1 MKGTKSASR
10 YAKALLELAIEQN
23 KVDLV
28 LKDMEFFVD
37 SGNDNYS
44 LLVFLKSPVIQ
55 AEKKLSVLNELFSH
69 FDLLSKS
76 FIQLITKNGREAILA
91 EIASSFIYLVK
102 EYKGIVSV
110 VLISATELTKTS
122 KEKILSKIK
131 VSGTIELTEEID
143 PTLIGGFII
152 RIGDV
157 QVDASVN
164 SQLKKLKI
172 DLITNN

>member
-1 MKGTKSASR
+1 MKGTKSAIR

-28 LKDMEFFVD
+28 VKDMEFFVNSLD
-37 SGNDNYS
+37 ENYD
-44 LLVFLKSPVIQ
+44 LHIFLKSPVIN
-55 AEKKLSVLNELFSH
+55 ADKKLNVLNELYSH
-69 FDLLSKS
+69 FDVLPKS
-76 FIQLITKNGREAILA
+76 FIQLITKNGRESILPV
-91 EIASSFIYLVK
+91 IALSFIDLVK
-102 EYKGIVSV
+102 SHKNIIPVT
-110 VLISATELTKTS
+110 LISATELSKTS
-122 KEKILSKIK
+122 KEKILSKVK

-143 PTLIGGFII
+143 SSLIGGFII

>member
-76 FIQLITKNGREAILA
+76 FIQLITKNGREAILT

>member
-37 SGNDNYS
+37 SGNNNYD
-44 LLVFLKSPVIQ
+44 LLVFLKSPVIK
-55 AEKKLSVLNELFSH
+55 AEKKLSVLNELYSH
-69 FDLLSKS
+69 FDSLSKS
-76 FIQLITKNGREAILA
+76 FMQLITKNGREAILV

>member
-37 SGNDNYS
+37 SGNNNYD
-44 LLVFLKSPVIQ
+44 LLVFLKSPVIK
-55 AEKKLSVLNELFSH
+55 AEKKLSVLNELYSH
-69 FDLLSKS
+69 FDSLSKS
-76 FIQLITKNGREAILA
+76 FIQLITKNGREVILV

>member
-37 SGNDNYS
+37 SGNNNYD
-44 LLVFLKSPVIQ
+44 LLVFLKSPVIK
-55 AEKKLSVLNELFSH
+55 AEKKLSVLNELYSH
-69 FDLLSKS
+69 FDSLSKS
-76 FIQLITKNGREAILA
+76 FIQLITKNGREAILV

>member
-1 MKGTKSASR
+1 MKGTKSAIR

-28 LKDMEFFVD
+28 LKDMEFFVN
-37 SGNDNYS
+37 SGNDNYD
-44 LLVFLKSPVIQ
+44 LLVFLKSPVIKTD
-55 AEKKLSVLNELFSH
+55 KKLNVLNELYSH
-69 FDLLSKS
+69 FDVLSKS
-76 FIQLITKNGREAILA
+76 FIQLITKNRREAILPV
-91 EIASSFIYLVK
+91 IASSFIDLVK
-102 EYKGIVSV
+102 SHKNIIPVT
-110 VLISATELTKTS
+110 LISASELS
-122 KEKILSKIK
+122 KASKDKILSKVK

-143 PTLIGGFII
+143 PALIGGFIV
-152 RIGDV
+152 RIGDI

>member
-37 SGNDNYS
+37 SGNNNYD
-44 LLVFLKSPVIQ
+44 LLVFLKSPVIK
-55 AEKKLSVLNELFSH
+55 AEKKLSVLNELYSH

-76 FIQLITKNGREAILA
+76 FIQLITKNGREAILI

>member
-1 MKGTKSASR
+1 MKGTKSAIR

-28 LKDMEFFVD
+28 LKDMEFFVS
-37 SGNDNYS
+37 SGNDNYD
-44 LLVFLKSPVIQ
+44 LLVFLKSPVIKTD
-55 AEKKLSVLNELFSH
+55 KKLNVLNELYSH
-69 FDLLSKS
+69 FDILSKS
-76 FIQLITKNGREAILA
+76 FIQLITKNRREAILPV
-91 EIASSFIYLVK
+91 IASSFIDLVK
-102 EYKGIVSV
+102 SHKNIIPVT
-110 VLISATELTKTS
+110 LISATELPKAS
-122 KEKILSKIK
+122 KDKILSKVK

-143 PTLIGGFII
+143 PTLIGGFIV
-152 RIGDV
+152 RIGDI

>member
-1 MKGTKSASR
+1 MKGTKSAIR

-28 LKDMEFFVD
+28 LKDMEFFVS
-37 SGNDNYS
+37 SGKDNFD
-44 LLVFLKSPVIQ
+44 LLVFLKSPVIN
-55 AEKKLSVLNELFSH
+55 ADKKLSVINELYSH
-69 FDLLSKS
+69 FDILSKS
-76 FIQLITKNGREAILA
+76 FIQLITKNRREAILPV
-91 EIASSFIYLVK
+91 IASSFIDLVK
-102 EYKGIVSV
+102 THKNIIPVT
-110 VLISATELTKTS
+110 LITASKLTKES
-122 KEKILSKIK
+122 KDKIISKVK
-131 VSGTIELTEEID
+131 VSGTIELKEEID

-164 SQLKKLKI
+164 SQIKKLKI

>member
-1 MKGTKSASR
+1 MKGTKSAIR

-28 LKDMEFFVD
+28 LKDMEFFVN
-37 SGNDNYS
+37 SGNDNYD
-44 LLVFLKSPVIQ
+44 LLVFLKSPVIN
-55 AEKKLSVLNELFSH
+55 ADKKLNVLNELFSH
-69 FDLLSKS
+69 FDVLSKS
-76 FIQLITKNGREAILA
+76 FIQLITKNGREAILPV
-91 EIASSFIYLVK
+91 IASSFIDLVK
-102 EYKGIVSV
+102 SYKNIIPVT
-110 VLISATELTKTS
+110 LISATELSKTS
-122 KEKILSKIK
+122 KDKILSKVK
-131 VSGTIELTEEID
+131 VSGTIELKEEID

-164 SQLKKLKI
+164 SQIKKLKI

>member
-1 MKGTKSASR
+1 MKGTKSAIR

-28 LKDMEFFVD
+28 LKDMEFFVN
-37 SGNDNYS
+37 SGNGNYD
-44 LLVFLKSPVIQ
+44 LLVFLKSPVIN
-55 AEKKLSVLNELFSH
+55 ADKKLNVLNELFSH
-69 FDLLSKS
+69 FDVLSKS
-76 FIQLITKNGREAILA
+76 FIQLITKNGRESILHT
-91 EIASSFIYLVK
+91 IASSFI
-102 EYKGIVSV
+102 GIVKSHKNIIPV
-110 VLISATELTKTS
+110 TLISASDLS
-122 KEKILSKIK
+122 KASKDKILSKVK

-143 PTLIGGFII
+143 PSLIGGFIV
-152 RIGDV
+152 RIGDI